1 VRRHRIFFCGYNTT
15 RLGGSAGFIITT
27 RGLRYL
33 RRLLVA
39 SMISRLVDSAL
50 PKDLSTQFALTVQ
63 VTQAGCLALHFSSQP
78 SVYERSTLVLRSFR
92 VVVAGLLLT
101 MSCALLLDVL
111 AVRLDVAIHRSGTSR
126 VESVGLSWTT
136 LLETVRDRPLSL
148 LAHYTRG
155 LGHTPLRALLDY
167 ST

>member
-1 VRRHRIFFCGYNTT
+1 
-15 RLGGSAGFIITT
+15 
-27 RGLRYL
+27 
-33 RRLLVA
+33 
-39 SMISRLVDSAL
+39 MISRLVDSAL

-111 AVRLDVAIHRSGTSR
+111 AVRLDVAIH
-126 VESVGLSWTT
+126 
-136 LLETVRDRPLSL
+136 
-148 LAHYTRG
+148 
-155 LGHTPLRALLDY
+155 HTKY
-167 ST
+167 KN